1 MDNKVVSFVKDEST
15 NNVTF
20 RFKKDT
26 SLYKVIYDSLSSVFP
41 MEYKEQ
47 TEFIVPS
54 ENVII
59 FSEYSLPEEIRK
71 RFKKIRK
78 RFNKSIHAFLKQ
90 LFLDIGNQCLYLQKI
105 SGLYIL
111 ELQLKH
117 IVYIKDKFVI
127 LHPEEILHEK
137 TDKLNENQWMY
148 DLANMISS
156 FVDYIEKLNG
166 SSLYYAILRCQDKDK
181 PRFIYV

>member
-1 MDNKVVSFVKDEST
+1 MNNKVISVIKNDSTKKTSF
-15 NNVTF
+15 TF
-20 RFKKDT
+20 QKEAT
-26 SLYKVIYDSLSSVFP
+26 LYKVIYDSLSSVFP
-41 MEYKEQ
+41 MEYNEQ

-54 ENVII
+54 KNVIT
-59 FSEYSLPEEIRK
+59 FPEYSPVEELSK
-71 RFKKIRK
+71 QFSV
-78 RFNKSIHAFLKQ
+78 SIHAFLKQ
-90 LFLDIGNQCLYLQKI
+90 LFLDIGNQCLYLQKT
-105 SGLYIL
+105 SGLYIN

-127 LHPEEILHEK
+127 LHPDEILQEK

-166 SSLYYAILRCQDKDK
+166 SSLYYAILRCQDKEK